1 MLVVDDDRAIAMM
14 LSASLRTMGTV
25 DTASTVDAAAAQL
38 RDHNYDAAVV
48 DMVLDGDAT
57 ALRNALEARGIP
69 VLLVS
74 GRDGER
80 LQREANEHGWRF
92 LAKPFTQEQ
101 VMRELSAMLDLD
113 DAPDNQATPSSPTI
127 TQPPPT
133 PANHQPE
140 PTTRKPT
147 AVDLIDRLADIAGMA
162 CIVALAWRDKIDGT
176 VALGGILGV
185 LGVSG
190 SVRHIGRRSA
200 GLATASVA
208 IFAALTT
215 LAHPS
220 PAAASHRQHTDRHA
234 FSGYAAVRAV
244 ILAMI
249 LGALVAVGATLAS
262 CRTASRLLMDAT
274 EGVPPYV
281 GCDGGVPACVG
292 VPGEHG
298 EDGGVTPAVCSRGG
312 RFWPLLPRTADGRQ
326 RVCALGCVIDDAGHP
341 VCLEPADAASD
352 VTDVTDAAD

>member
-38 RDHNYDAAVV
+38 CDHNYDAAVV

-147 AVDLIDRLADIAGMA
+147 AVDLIDRLADIVGMA

-185 LGVSG
+185 GTVLYALLIGPVVQLFLPVLT
-190 SVRHIGRRSA
+190 VRVQPPEPR
-200 GLATASVA
+200 GLRPQRPE
-208 IFAALTT
+208 AAVTE
-215 LAHPS
+215 
-220 PAAASHRQHTDRHA
+220 PAA
-234 FSGYAAVRAV
+234 G
-244 ILAMI
+244 
-249 LGALVAVGATLAS
+249 
-262 CRTASRLLMDAT
+262 
-274 EGVPPYV
+274 
-281 GCDGGVPACVG
+281 
-292 VPGEHG
+292 
-298 EDGGVTPAVCSRGG
+298 
-312 RFWPLLPRTADGRQ
+312 
-326 RVCALGCVIDDAGHP
+326 
-341 VCLEPADAASD
+341 
-352 VTDVTDAAD
+352 